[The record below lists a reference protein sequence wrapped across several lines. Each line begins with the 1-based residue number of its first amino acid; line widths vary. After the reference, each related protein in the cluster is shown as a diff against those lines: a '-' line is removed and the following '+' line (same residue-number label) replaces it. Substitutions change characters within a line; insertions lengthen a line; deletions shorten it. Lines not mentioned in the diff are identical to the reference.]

1 MATTTPFI
9 SPIAFDK
16 DLTLSNKLSV
26 QTSQKIYQLLAMVFI
41 LMAGS
46 SAAQS
51 QKFSWPD
58 GKKAAISLTF
68 DDGRASQVKGGTA
81 LLDQFG
87 VKATLYVVPN
97 AVRQN
102 LSEWKSAVANGHEIA
117 NHSLKHPCSGNFP
130 WARATALEDYTLQ
143 QMHDEL
149 AQANKEIRELLGVEC
164 TEFAYPCG
172 QTFVG
177 RGKETKSY
185 VPVVASSFSSGRL
198 WLSEAA
204 NDPSYCDFA
213 QLTGVESDGKD
224 FEQILPV
231 IESAVK
237 NGQWLVFAG
246 HEMNDSGSQTTRLS
260 MLKKLL
266 EYVNDPANG
275 IWIAPVGTVRK
286 YVEKNRGSK

>member
-1 MATTTPFI
+1 MHSTCSKIFC
-9 SPIAFDK
+9 IA
-16 DLTLSNKLSV
+16 LLLIV
-26 QTSQKIYQLLAMVFI
+26 MVAHLLYAQTSTFK
-41 LMAGS
+41 
-46 SAAQS
+46 
-51 QKFSWPD
+51 WPD
-58 GKKAAISLTF
+58 GKKAAISLSF

-87 VKATLYVVPN
+87 IKATFYVVPN

-102 LSEWKSAVANGHEIA
+102 LSEWKKAVASGHEIA

-130 WARATALEDYTLQ
+130 WARATALEDYSLQ

-149 AQANKEIRELLGVEC
+149 AQANREIRELLGVEC

-185 VPVVASSFSSGRL
+185 VPVIASSFSSGRL
-198 WLSEAA
+198 WLSEAP
-204 NDPSYCDFA
+204 NDPTYCDFA

-246 HEMNDSGSQTTRLS
+246 HEMNESGSQTTRLS
-260 MLKKLL
+260 MLKELL
-266 EYVNDPANG
+266 EYANDPANG

-286 YVEKNRGSK
+286 YVEKKRGSK

>member
-1 MATTTPFI
+1 MHSTFTKIFC
-9 SPIAFDK
+9 IA
-16 DLTLSNKLSV
+16 LLLVGLVEGLSYAQQ
-26 QTSQKIYQLLAMVFI
+26 QTFK
-41 LMAGS
+41 
-46 SAAQS
+46 
-51 QKFSWPD
+51 WPE
-58 GKKAAISLTF
+58 GKKAAISLSF

-87 VKATLYVVPN
+87 VKATFYVVPN

-102 LSEWKSAVANGHEIA
+102 LNDWKKAVASGHEIA

-130 WARATALEDYTLQ
+130 WARPTALEEYSLQ

-185 VPVVASSFSSGRL
+185 VPVIASSFSSGRL
-198 WLSEAA
+198 WLSEAP
-204 NDPSYCDFA
+204 NDPTYCDFA

-224 FEQILPV
+224 FEELLPV

-237 NGQWLVFAG
+237 NGQWLVLAG
-246 HEMNDSGSQTTRLS
+246 HEMNESGQQTTRLS
-260 MLKKLL
+260 MLKALL
-266 EYVNDPANG
+266 EYVQDPAKG
-275 IWIAPVGTVRK
+275 VWIAPVGIVRE
-286 YVEKNRGSK
+286 YVEKNRKVK

>member
-1 MATTTPFI
+1 MH
-9 SPIAFDK
+9 S
-16 DLTLSNKLSV
+16 S
-26 QTSQKIYQLLAMVFI
+26 QQKIFCIALLSI
-41 LMAGS
+41 LLVTG
-46 SAAQS
+46 QS
-51 QKFSWPD
+51 QSQTPAFKWPD
-58 GKKAAISLTF
+58 GKKAAISLSF

-102 LSEWKSAVANGHEIA
+102 LGEWKSAVANGHEIA
-117 NHSLKHPCSGNFP
+117 NHSLMHPCSGNFP

-143 QMHDEL
+143 QMRDEL

-224 FEQILPV
+224 LEQILPV
-231 IESAVK
+231 IEAAVK

-246 HEMNDSGSQTTRLS
+246 HEMNEFGPQTTRLS

-266 EYVNDPANG
+266 EYAKDPANG
-275 IWIAPVGTVRK
+275 IWIAPVGTVRQ
-286 YVEKNRGSK
+286 YVEQNRGSK

>member
-1 MATTTPFI
+1 MLLI
-9 SPIAFDK
+9 
-16 DLTLSNKLSV
+16 NK
-26 QTSQKIYQLLAMVFI
+26 KNFPLLAWI
-41 LMAGS
+41 LLLLAAES
-46 SAAQS
+46 DAQS
-51 QKFSWPD
+51 QTFKWPE
-58 GKKAAISLTF
+58 GKKAAISLSF

-87 VKATLYVVPN
+87 VKATFYVVPN

-102 LSEWKSAVANGHEIA
+102 LKDWKSAVANGHEIA
-117 NHSLKHPCSGNFP
+117 NHSLKHPCSGNFL

-224 FEQILPV
+224 FEQLLPV

-237 NGQWLVFAG
+237 NGHWLVLAG
-246 HEMNDSGSQTTRLS
+246 HEMNESGSQTTRLS

-266 EYVNDPANG
+266 EYVQDPAHG
-275 IWIAPVGTVRK
+275 IWIAPVGTVRE

>member
-1 MATTTPFI
+1 
-9 SPIAFDK
+9 
-16 DLTLSNKLSV
+16 
-26 QTSQKIYQLLAMVFI
+26 
-41 LMAGS
+41 
-46 SAAQS
+46 
-51 QKFSWPD
+51 
-58 GKKAAISLTF
+58 
-68 DDGRASQVKGGTA
+68 
-81 LLDQFG
+81 
-87 VKATLYVVPN
+87 VVPS

-102 LSEWKSAVANGHEIA
+102 LDGWKKAVASGHEIA

-130 WARATALEDYTLQ
+130 WARPTALEVYSLQ

-164 TEFAYPCG
+164 TDFAYPCG

-224 FEQILPV
+224 FDQMLPA
-231 IESAVK
+231 IEAAVQ
-237 NGQWLVFAG
+237 NGQWLVLAG
-246 HEMNDSGSQTTRLS
+246 HEMNESGPQTTRLS

-266 EYVNDPANG
+266 EYAKDPANG
-275 IWIAPVGTVRK
+275 IWIAPVGTVR
-286 YVEKNRGSK
+286 E